1 MVLDPLVDLDVGVVI
16 AAKEGCHKAENVAE
30 VDVLQGIMGNPR
42 VEVPL
47 AGLFTAFGRVEEV
60 AVAERVAVAGPE
72 LVVESVELVVS
83 GVEVAENTVAYSKVD
98 EVDGAHGDGA
108 GLQ

>member
-1 MVLDPLVDLDVGVVI
+1 VVLDPLVDLDVGVVI
-16 AAKEGCHKAENVAE
+16 PAKKSCHKAENVAE
-30 VDVLQGIMGNPR
+30 MDVLQGIMGYPR

-47 AGLFTAFGRVEEV
+47 AGLFTALGRVEEV
-60 AVAERVAVAGPE
+60 AVAERVAVTGPE

-83 GVEVAENTVAYSKVD
+83 GVEEAENAVAHSEVD

-108 GLQ
+108 GLK